1 MKVSIITITYN
12 AGQTLE
18 SCIRS
23 VAAQS
28 WHDTEYIV
36 VDGGSDDG
44 SVSVIRKHE
53 EKITRWVSEPDK
65 GIYDAMNKGL
75 AMATGDVAGFLH
87 ADDLYSDPDAVQKI
101 VRLMEREK
109 SDACYADLVY
119 VDSSS
124 TDKAVRKWKSGEY
137 EPGAFLNGWMPPH
150 PTFFVRKE
158 IYDKH
163 GGYRLDLGTAA
174 DYELMLRLI
183 HKIGIHVSYLPETII
198 KMRTGGQ
205 SNASL
210 KHRLKANR
218 MDRKAWAV
226 NGLKPRPHTLL
237 MKPLRKVV
245 QYF

>member
-12 AGQTLE
+12 SGETLE
-18 SCIRS
+18 ECIQS
-23 VAAQS
+23 VAAQTYS
-28 WHDTEYIV
+28 NLEYIV

-44 SVSVIRKHE
+44 SLSVIKEHDE
-53 EKITRWVSEPDK
+53 EITRWVSEPDS

-75 AMATGDVAGFLH
+75 AMATGDVVGFLH
-87 ADDLYSDPDAVQKI
+87 ADDLYATSDAISKI
-101 VRLMEREK
+101 VRLMEKEN
-109 SDACYADLVY
+109 SDACYADLRY
-119 VDSSS
+119 VNS
-124 TDKAVRKWKSGEY
+124 TSVDKVVRKWSSGEY

-150 PTFFVRKE
+150 PTFFVRKD
-158 IYDKH
+158 IYDRH

-174 DYELMLRLI
+174 DYELMLRFI
-183 HKIGIHVSYLPETII
+183 HKIGIRVSYLPETII

-218 MDRKAWAV
+218 MDRKAWKV

>member
-28 WHDTEYIV
+28 WPDIEYIV
-36 VDGGSDDG
+36 VDGSSDDG
-44 SVSVIRKHE
+44 SVSVIRNHE
-53 EKITRWVSEPDK
+53 EKITRWVSEPDR

-75 AMATGDVAGFLH
+75 EMATGDVVGFLH
-87 ADDLYSDPDAVQKI
+87 ADDLYSSPDAIKKI
-101 VRLMEREK
+101 VHQMEEEK

-119 VDSSS
+119 VDNSS
-124 TDKAVRKWKSGEY
+124 TDKVVRKWKSGEY

-150 PTFFVRKE
+150 PTFFVRKK
-158 IYDKH
+158 IYEQH

-174 DYELMLRLI
+174 DYELMLRFI
-183 HKIGIHVSYLPETII
+183 HKIGIRVSYLPETII

-226 NGLKPRPHTLL
+226 NDLKPRPHTLL
-237 MKPLRKVV
+237 MKPLRKVG